1 MRGRARTARSAARSA
16 TENLKR
22 IKEKL
27 DTEKVIKELEEKS
40 DLTPRE
46 EKKLTDARKQLRILE
61 GLSSPPTTTRRTPS
75 GTKIQTTGRTTPAPE
90 KAVGSAP
97 GTRGTQADAA
107 TPSSTARS
115 TRSSGDYQGSGSRMS
130 QEKRAPLDDLRRE
143 YDDLTAGRRRSVL
156 MDYAAGK
163 STNFDK
169 VIEQRNSKEGDLDFL
184 TKQLTKRNKGGMI
197 KKGYMGGGMAYGK
210 KHNYVAGGYVTDM
223 MGKKKK

>member
-1 MRGRARTARSAARSA
+1 MRGRASTARSAVRGA
-16 TENLKR
+16 TQELKR
-22 IKEKL
+22 IKEKV
-27 DTEKVIKELEEKS
+27 DTKKVIKELEDKS

-46 EKKLTDARKQLRILE
+46 EKKLADARKQLRILE
-61 GLSSPPTTTRRTPS
+61 GLSSPPTTTRRTPL
-75 GTKIQTTGRTTPAPE
+75 GTEIQTTGRTTPAPE

-97 GTRGTQADAA
+97 GTRGTRADAA
-107 TPSSTARS
+107 TPSSTASS
-115 TRSSGDYQGSGSRMS
+115 TRSRGDYQGSGSRMS
-130 QEKRAPLDDLRRE
+130 QENRAPLSDIRRE
-143 YDDLTAGRRRSVL
+143 YDDLTPSARRAVL

-163 STNFDK
+163 STKFDK